1 MILKTC
7 LANNIYHSCLIIFY
21 NLHFVDK
28 TKIQYIFKKK
38 KVIFYYYKVLNKV
51 YFL

>member
-38 KVIFYYYKVLNKV
+38 KLFFIIIKY
-51 YFL
+51 